1 MFSMRNYPF
10 FKLDGS
16 DLVLNN
22 DRKYISW
29 SFFINNVTVL
39 YTSYI
44 QIKLTYEL
52 TVVVFKLSCKFNVI
66 FNPGRRSY
74 ELTNDNKK
82 CF

>member
-1 MFSMRNYPF
+1 MRNYPF
-10 FKLDGS
+10 FKRDGS
-16 DLVLNN
+16 NLVLNG
-22 DRKYISW
+22 DKKYILW
-29 SFFINNVTVL
+29 SFFINKMAVL